1 MGAAMVSK
9 SVQERAFR
17 KALGL
22 RLAEL
27 RRARKLSQAVLRR
40 RSGLSVE
47 YISRIENGRE
57 NPTVLTLRDLVR
69 NGLKLKLAE
78 FFRGWA

>member
-9 SVQERAFR
+9 GVKERAFKR
-17 KALGL
+17 LLGL
-22 RLAEL
+22 RVAEL
-27 RRARKLSQAVLRR
+27 RRARKFSQAELRR

-57 NPTVLTLRDLVR
+57 NPTILTLRDLVR
-69 NGLKLKLAE
+69 NGLQVKLGD
-78 FFRGWA
+78 FFKRLT